1 LELHGLADCEDPPS
15 EIFLSAT
22 KPGQKLHRRR
32 SRKEMMLDVLEA
44 VKEGPERPTR
54 IMYRANLSWSICQ
67 DLLGHLVERGLVRP
81 IAEGERKRYD
91 LTPKGSQ
98 VIIWSGE
105 IADEMGD

>member
-1 LELHGLADCEDPPS
+1 LAFHELDDCEDPPS
-15 EIFLSAT
+15 EIFSSTT
-22 KPGQKLHRRR
+22 KPGRLHRRR
-32 SRKEMMLDVLEA
+32 SRKEMMLDILEA

-67 DLLGHLVERGLVRP
+67 NLLGHLLERGLVRL

-98 VIIWSGE
+98 VITWSSN
-105 IADEMGD
+105 IADEIGD